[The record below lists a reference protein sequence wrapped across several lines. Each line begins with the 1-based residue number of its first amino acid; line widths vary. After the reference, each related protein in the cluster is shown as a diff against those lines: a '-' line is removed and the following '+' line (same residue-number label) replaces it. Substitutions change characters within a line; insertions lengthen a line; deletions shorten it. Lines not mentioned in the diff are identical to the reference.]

1 MTARKPKTQTEPKYV
16 SGDVHPDDAHGSGQ
30 TIQPSHEAE
39 HEQDVVSEAKPAE
52 RLEAIT
58 VAKIIAE
65 QVYEANRADGNRLT
79 FVFEGP
85 NGLVQTFHATVEEGI
100 REF

>member
-1 MTARKPKTQTEPKYV
+1 MTARKPKTDPAKIAE
-16 SGDVHPDDAHGSGQ
+16 
-30 TIQPSHEAE
+30 PSHEAE
-39 HEQDVVSEAKPAE
+39 HEQDAVSEAKPAE
-52 RLEAIT
+52 RLDASA
-58 VAKIIAE
+58 VALLVAE
-65 QVYEANRADGNRLT
+65 QVAQANRADGNRLT